1 MPVTRLGTGLALLLL
16 ALGACSSGDSKDATP
31 PPPATE
37 TVDSTALDLRGT
49 WKVVVPGVPREG
61 IAADATAVFREP
73 ETRGGFS
80 VSDGCNS
87 TSGQY
92 ASRRSGDLWLLLE
105 SITRVGCP
113 EGTPPV
119 LALVPNVK
127 AAEQGPDATVLLID
141 AQGDT
146 VLELA
151 PAVSNSS
158 T

>member
-1 MPVTRLGTGLALLLL
+1 MTRLGTGLTLLLL
-16 ALGACSSGDSKDATP
+16 ALSACSSGDSKDAAPLP
-31 PPPATE
+31 PTAE

-49 WKVVVPGVPREG
+49 WEVVVPGVPREG

-73 ETRGGFS
+73 GSRDGFS
-80 VSDGCNS
+80 ISDGCNS

-92 ASRRSGDLWLLLE
+92 ASQRSGDLRLLGE
-105 SITRVGCP
+105 SVTRVGCP

-119 LALVPNVK
+119 LALVPKVK
-127 AAEQGPDATVLLID
+127 GAEQGPNTTVLLID

-151 PAVSNSS
+151 PAVSN
-158 T
+158 

>member
-1 MPVTRLGTGLALLLL
+1 MPVIRLGTGLTLLLL
-16 ALGACSSGDSKDATP
+16 ALSACTSGDTKDVG
-31 PPPATE
+31 PPAPPAVE

-49 WKVVVPGVPREG
+49 WEVTVPGVPREG
-61 IAADATAVFREP
+61 IAADATAVFLET
-73 ETRGGFS
+73 ETRSGFS
-80 VSDGCNS
+80 ISDGCNS

-92 ASRRSGDLWLLLE
+92 ASQRSGDLRLLLE

-119 LALVPNVK
+119 LGLVPKVK
-127 AAEQGPDATVLLID
+127 GAEQGPDTTVLLID

-151 PAVSNSS
+151 PVVSK
-158 T
+158 